1 MVRSAHEDRI
11 VVKESLYYLDV
22 AANLLVELLNNI
34 VSENIS
40 LVFIK
45 EAAKEKFQMVVRLKR
60 WLNMSIRHLKKF
72 LKAYNKTHFYICTF

>member
-11 VVKESLYYLDV
+11 VVRESLYYVEV

-60 WLNMSIRHLKKF
+60 
-72 LKAYNKTHFYICTF
+72 

>member
-1 MVRSAHEDRI
+1 MVRSAPEDRI
-11 VVKESLYYLDV
+11 VVRESLYYLDV

-60 WLNMSIRHLKKF
+60 
-72 LKAYNKTHFYICTF
+72 

>member
-1 MVRSAHEDRI
+1 MDRI
-11 VVKESLYYLDV
+11 VVRESLYYLDV

-60 WLNMSIRHLKKF
+60 
-72 LKAYNKTHFYICTF
+72 